1 MNDLIIELCKLIADN
16 AQSRL
21 DEEQYLTDI
30 QEAIAKGL
38 DVQTLPSKIVARIEY
53 YKGRHDGLRAA
64 LDAIQIEAKV
74 GA

>member
-1 MNDLIIELCKLIADN
+1 MNDLLIELCKLMVEN

-21 DEEQYLTDI
+21 DEEQYLIDI

-38 DVQTLPSKIVARIEY
+38 DVQTSPSKIVARIEY
-53 YKGRHDGLRAA
+53 FKGRHDGLRAA
-64 LDAIQIEAKV
+64 LDAIQIETKV